1 MDHLDYISIEQER
14 DGDEGGA
21 GWWKSTTKE
30 RKDHKWLFISKGTQ
44 KRERKRDG
52 TKVVKLLM
60 KEQRNSID
68 QRALTRVKGSPIKRE
83 LKAIVSAE

>member
-1 MDHLDYISIEQER
+1 M
-14 DGDEGGA
+14 
-21 GWWKSTTKE
+21 KSTTKE

-44 KRERKRDG
+44 KERERDG